1 MLSRTL
7 TVSIK
12 LHYGQK
18 SIIGYFTVHLSV
30 TAMIDY
36 LATTYATNKIVPFFF
51 YLWKILFC
59 LVPCIF
65 LLYTVTQHHVV
76 SILFNDSLLHI
87 IHVQSD
93 ITETKK
99 SLHRQIDCDEL
110 ASIFICKKEKK
121 TVIFDAAHEII
132 IKYLTNWSWEIW
144 PNCLPCCTVNLI
156 YAFLT
161 F

>member
-76 SILFNDSLLHI
+76 SILLNDSLLHI

-110 ASIFICKKEKK
+110 ASIFICKKERKK
-121 TVIFDAAHEII
+121 NSYFRCSTWNNYKISNEMVVRN
-132 IKYLTNWSWEIW
+132 LTQ
-144 PNCLPCCTVNLI
+144 L
-156 YAFLT
+156 LT
-161 F
+161 MLR